1 VQTASATQV
10 AKASMPSI
18 AAYDLPI
25 ASLTALTE
33 SSNLQWVQSDAI
45 KVAQVQQTIAN
56 EPVPV
61 RTPRV
66 RPPAVV
72 IDDGPLVLV
81 ETRKNLSQ
89 LNLPFANDSK

>member
-1 VQTASATQV
+1 
-10 AKASMPSI
+10 MPSI
-18 AAYDLPI
+18 AGYDLPI

-33 SSNLQWVQSDAI
+33 SSNLQWVQSDAS
-45 KVAQVQQTIAN
+45 KVAQVQQSIAN
-56 EPVPV
+56 EPAPV
-61 RTPRV
+61 RLPRV

-72 IDDGPLVLV
+72 LDEGPLVLV